1 MNFQIISIIDN
12 VSKKSFN
19 FKSIAEV
26 NTYRFGT
33 ITDQSNY
40 FTNFISNSFRVI
52 NENLIYYFNENS
64 KLWENINLKQYETYT
79 YDFFNNSAKEIK
91 TLMRT
96 QEMNDQDDKKIKE
109 LINSFDVKLYITKI
123 IERSS
128 SKLTQI
134 DFMSLLDSKNEYLP
148 IQNQKVIN
156 LKTLEIRPRT
166 FDDFFTYECPV
177 SYVDK
182 TPNADRFFSELQPKK
197 DNREFLRKVLGY
209 YMTGDTKARKFFIF
223 YGHGSNGKSKI
234 LNILQ
239 KILVKQYGTLEKSIF
254 MKQKSSGGAS
264 PEIMELQG
272 KRLASYSEGETS
284 DSIQINVSLLKQI
297 SGEDMI
303 SGRHLYGSIIKFYPY
318 AKLCLLTNF
327 VPPLNSET
335 AIKERLIYVFMDS
348 KFTDKPIKKNEIKID
363 KIFAEKLENE
373 YLSEVFSW
381 IVQGSKE
388 YYKDYKIEMTEEF
401 KNRTEIILQSEDS
414 IETYLTR
421 CMKITDNKKDYMNKT
436 EIFEHYKNYCTQ
448 NSQRFQ
454 TRSSLW
460 NRIESLGI
468 TMSVLNGYDVYRGI
482 KHIDID
488 NNQNE
493 SVKSPL
499 DYDIYEKPTLDNDKT
514 DNESLKSDKNESV
527 KSQEDIELEE
537 LEQLEIEL
545 VEESKKKS
553 KGKKYILDNSKS
565 MNIDDILN
573 AF

>member
-1 MNFQIISIIDN
+1 MNFQIVSIIDN

-79 YDFFNNSAKEIK
+79 YDFFNYSAKEIK

-96 QEMNDQDDKKIKE
+96 QEMNDQDEKKIKE

-239 KILVKQYGTLEKSIF
+239 KILVKQYMCLYLPSRH
-254 MKQKSSGGAS
+254 A
-264 PEIMELQG
+264 
-272 KRLASYSEGETS
+272 R
-284 DSIQINVSLLKQI
+284 NLL
-297 SGEDMI
+297 
-303 SGRHLYGSIIKFYPY
+303 R
-318 AKLCLLTNF
+318 KL
-327 VPPLNSET
+327 P
-335 AIKERLIYVFMDS
+335 
-348 KFTDKPIKKNEIKID
+348 
-363 KIFAEKLENE
+363 
-373 YLSEVFSW
+373 
-381 IVQGSKE
+381 
-388 YYKDYKIEMTEEF
+388 
-401 KNRTEIILQSEDS
+401 
-414 IETYLTR
+414 
-421 CMKITDNKKDYMNKT
+421 
-436 EIFEHYKNYCTQ
+436 
-448 NSQRFQ
+448 
-454 TRSSLW
+454 
-460 NRIESLGI
+460 
-468 TMSVLNGYDVYRGI
+468 
-482 KHIDID
+482 
-488 NNQNE
+488 
-493 SVKSPL
+493 
-499 DYDIYEKPTLDNDKT
+499 
-514 DNESLKSDKNESV
+514 
-527 KSQEDIELEE
+527 
-537 LEQLEIEL
+537 
-545 VEESKKKS
+545 
-553 KGKKYILDNSKS
+553 
-565 MNIDDILN
+565 
-573 AF
+573 